1 MVPEPLDQLRLRQ
14 VTAKL
19 EPFADIRKVE
29 APREGWIR
37 VIRKALGMTGRQLAR
52 RLGVS
57 QAAVSQYEKA
67 ESDRSI
73 TLGTLQTVAA
83 ALECEVVYALV
94 PRPSLQTI
102 LEKRAHRIATRMV
115 GRVSRSMRLEEQ
127 AVSSEEDKRQIED
140 LTRQILFD
148 RPRNFWDD
156 SDGG

>member
-1 MVPEPLDQLRLRQ
+1 MPEPLDQLRLRQ

-19 EPFADIRKVE
+19 EPFADIRKVQ

-57 QAAVSQYEKA
+57 QPAISQYEKA
-67 ESDRSI
+67 ESDNSI
-73 TLGTLQTVAA
+73 TLATLRTVAA
-83 ALECEVVYALV
+83 ALECEVVYALM
-94 PRPSLQTI
+94 PQPSLQTI
-102 LEKRAHRIATRMV
+102 LEQRARRMATRMV
-115 GRVSRSMRLEEQ
+115 GRVSRSMRLEDQ
-127 AVSSEEDKRQIED
+127 AVSSEEEKRQIED
-140 LTRQILFD
+140 LTRQMLLD